1 MPFHVNPLYA
11 ASGLVVGFL
20 VGLTGVGGGSL
31 MTPILVLIFGVHPS
45 TAVGTYL
52 LYASLTKTV
61 GTGVHGWRGTVEW
74 PIVGRLAL
82 GSVPAATATLLV
94 MWALNKPLGVM
105 SHVITE
111 VLGVALIVTAVALLF
126 RSHLLAYFHRRLRG
140 LDPRRTTML
149 TVALGVALGVLV
161 TISSV
166 GAGAIGLTVLMILY
180 PSLPA
185 GRLVGSD
192 IAHAVPLTL
201 IAGFGH
207 WLIGDVDTHL
217 LVSLLAGSIPGIIAG
232 SLISSRVPDRMLR
245 PVLASTLALMGG
257 KLMF

>member
-11 ASGLVVGFL
+11 ASGLLVGFL

-31 MTPILVLIFGVHPS
+31 MTPMLVLIFGVHPS
-45 TAVGTYL
+45 TAVGTDL
-52 LYASLTKTV
+52 LYASLTDTA
-61 GTGVHGWRGTVEW
+61 GAGVHGWRRTVEW

-82 GSVPAATATLLV
+82 GSVPAATATLLILS
-94 MWALNKPLGVM
+94 ALNRPVGVM
-105 SHVITE
+105 SHVVSE
-111 VLGVALIVTAVALLF
+111 VLGVALLATAGALFF
-126 RSHLLAYFHRRLRG
+126 RGHILAFFKNRTLS
-140 LDPRRTTML
+140 PRRTVVF
-149 TVALGVALGVLV
+149 TVGLGAALGVLV

-166 GAGAIGLTVLMILY
+166 GAGALGLTVLLILY
-180 PSLPA
+180 PSMPA
-185 GRLVGSD
+185 ARVVGSD

-207 WLIGDVDTHL
+207 SIIGDVDTHL

-245 PVLASTLALMGG
+245 PVLAGTLALMGG